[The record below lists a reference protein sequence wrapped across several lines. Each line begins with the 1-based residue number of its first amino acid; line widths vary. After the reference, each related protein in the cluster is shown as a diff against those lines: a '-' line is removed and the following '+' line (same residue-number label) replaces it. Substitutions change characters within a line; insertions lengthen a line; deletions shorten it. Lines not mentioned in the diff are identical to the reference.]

1 MRNPAPLFAAASV
14 IQKYLSQRRSDAEQT
29 RNEKGA
35 CGRAI
40 LAVCVFLR
48 RVAASPRETLFMILG
63 ASVLQSACSLAPRY
77 ERPPLPTASEY
88 PGDYSGD
95 VATGSRPVELGW
107 RDFFADP
114 RLEALIATSLERN
127 RDLAVAITQ
136 IEETRGLYGV
146 QRADRLPTLG
156 ATADGSRSRYGPDSV
171 ALGGGVAPGDDPVTI
186 DRYSLSAGIAS
197 FELDFWG
204 RVRNLSEAARRQYLA
219 TVEAARAVRL
229 SLIREVALA
238 YLSVREAGERIELA
252 QATLE
257 SRRQEL
263 QIAQRRLDA
272 GVTSALDYHQAE
284 TLLTQAE
291 TELAALRLTH
301 AQAENALATLIGG
314 PIVGSLPDAL
324 PLEQQVQVD
333 TLAAGVPSELLA
345 TRPDVVAAEQQLRAA
360 RANIGAARAAFFP
373 SITLTGSYGYSSSS
387 LDELVGQGGLTWS
400 YGPSITLPLFDYG
413 RRSANLSV
421 AEARDNIAIANYERT
436 IQTAF
441 QEVANA
447 LAGRRYLAE
456 QVAAQER
463 GTIAQRRL
471 AAFARARYREGV
483 VSHLEVLD
491 AERNLFAAEQTLLQV
506 RRAEAA
512 NIVTLYVALGGGALD
527 AR

>member
-1 MRNPAPLFAAASV
+1 VRNPARPFAAASV
-14 IQKYLSQRRSDAEQT
+14 IVL
-29 RNEKGA
+29 
-35 CGRAI
+35 
-40 LAVCVFLR
+40 
-48 RVAASPRETLFMILG
+48 LG
-63 ASVLQSACSLAPRY
+63 ACSLAPRY
-77 ERPPLPTASEY
+77 ERPPLPTAAEY
-88 PGDYSGD
+88 PGEYSGD
-95 VATGSRPVELGW
+95 VAAGSRPPELGW

-114 RLEALIATSLERN
+114 RLEALIAASLERN

-136 IEETRGLYGV
+136 IEETRGLYRI
-146 QRADRLPTLG
+146 QRADRLPTLAVG
-156 ATADGSRSRYGPDSV
+156 ADGTRTRYGPDSV
-171 ALGGGVAPGDDPVTI
+171 AVGGLGVADEPVTV
-186 DRYSLSAGIAS
+186 DRYALNASIAS

-204 RVRNLSEAARRQYLA
+204 RVRNLSESARREYLA

-238 YLSVREAGERIELA
+238 YLSAREAAERIELA

-301 AQAENALATLIGG
+301 AQAENALATLVGG
-314 PIVGSLPDAL
+314 PIAGSLPDAL
-324 PLEQQVQVD
+324 PLEQQVQVN

-373 SITLTGSYGYSSSS
+373 SITLTGSYGYSSES
-387 LDELVGQGGLTWS
+387 LDDLVGQGGLTWS
-400 YGPSITLPLFDYG
+400 YGPSITLPLFDFG

-421 AEARDNIAIANYERT
+421 AEARDNIAVANYERT

-447 LAGRRYLAE
+447 LAGRRYLSD

-491 AERNLFAAEQTLLQV
+491 AERNLFAAEQALLQV

-512 NIVTLYVALGGGALD
+512 NLVTLYVALGGGALD